1 MSLVDQSFINLST
14 QANPSEVRATRRLSL
29 LSPRSEWIEKP
40 DLEQKVVEKRFSRIF
55 RSRVLPDKLKHFVR
69 RKSCCCKWCGGLSK
83 FELKA
88 KDIAYSDKRFCDSSI
103 SLC

>member
-1 MSLVDQSFINLST
+1 MPLVVQSFINLST

-29 LSPRSEWIEKP
+29 LSPQSEWLENP
-40 DLEQKVVEKRFSRIF
+40 ELEQKVVEKRFSRMF
-55 RSRVLPDKLKHFVR
+55 RSRALPNNLKHFVR

-88 KDIAYSDKRFCDSSI
+88 KDIAYCDKKFFSS
-103 SLC
+103 